1 MIDFKVKVIRW
12 KPNTGEI
19 HKCGEKT
26 EYIENV
32 AYRTFDVNVN
42 GTMDGWF
49 FSDVYAIDNEELLVY
64 DNAEKHFKWVDVNE
78 RVPTF
83 ETDENGNLI
92 YEAKVTL
99 YQ

>member
-1 MIDFKVKVIRW
+1 MINFEVKVIRW
-12 KPNTGEI
+12 KPYTGEI
-19 HKCGEKT
+19 HKCGEVPDRVYGK
-26 EYIENV
+26 I
-32 AYRTFDVNVN
+32 DVEVD

-49 FSDVYAIDNEELLVY
+49 FSDVYAIDNEKLLVY
-64 DNAEKHFKWVDVNE
+64 DNIEKHFEWVDVDE

-99 YQ
+99 R